1 MRQGERASLV
11 DFPFP
16 VLVCDIGGTNTRFAT
31 LRDPGTPL
39 ERGPR
44 VETKDF
50 ASFEAALAVV
60 LPGLPERPRSLI
72 ACVAGPVAGRK
83 VQMTNADWAIDGD
96 TVAAEFGLAQGLLL
110 NDFEAQ
116 ALSLPAVK
124 PAWVRSIGRA
134 VEKRPGPRL
143 VMGLGTGLGTA
154 ALLEVE
160 GRYLAVATEAGHMDF
175 APIGPEE
182 EAVWRHIERGPL
194 GRVTAESV
202 LSGPGLIRLHRA
214 RCLAAGKAAPE
225 FDEIALVERARAEPG
240 GKEARTLAAIWLL
253 LARFAGD
260 LALAYL
266 AKGGVTFSGG
276 VLPRILPFLDEE
288 AFRTRFEDK
297 APYAAL
303 MQDIGTEIVI
313 AEDIVLHGLAAI
325 AARPGAYAIDYA
337 GRAWT

>member
-1 MRQGERASLV
+1 ME
-11 DFPFP
+11 FPFP
-16 VLVCDIGGTNTRFAT
+16 VLVCDIGGTNTRFAL
-31 LRDPGTPL
+31 LRHTAAPL
-39 ERGPR
+39 ERGSHI
-44 VETKDF
+44 ETKEF
-50 ASFEAALAVV
+50 ASFETAIAGV
-60 LPGLPERPRSLI
+60 LPTLSAKPRSLI

-96 TVAAEFGLAQGLLL
+96 AVAEVFGLAQGLLL

-116 ALSLPAVK
+116 ALSLPVVK
-124 PAWVRSIGRA
+124 PQWVHTIGRTF
-134 VEKRPGPRL
+134 ERRTGPRL
-143 VMGLGTGLGTA
+143 VMGLGTGLGMA
-154 ALLEVE
+154 ALVSID
-160 GRYLAVATEAGHMDF
+160 GRHLAVATEAGHMDF

-182 EAVWRHIERGPL
+182 EAVWRHIDRGTL
-194 GRVTAESV
+194 GRVTAETI

-214 RCLAAGKAAPE
+214 RCLAAGEAAPE
-225 FDEIALVERARAEPG
+225 FDEIALVERARAEPE
-240 GKEARTLAAIWLL
+240 GKEGQTLAAIWLL

-288 AFRTRFEDK
+288 AFRARFEAK

-303 MQDIGTEIVI
+303 MKDIGTEIVI

-325 AARPGAYAIDYA
+325 ATRPGAYAIDYT
-337 GRAWT
+337 GRAWK